1 MPFHDFLGA
10 KGLELKSHAMVENGM
25 ETFGNAKKDQ
35 KFYCQKC
42 DYSTSK
48 NKHWAQH
55 LGTTKHNLET
65 FGNDLCRDNRTKKG
79 KNRQTYSCRQCG
91 KFYKTRSGLWKHR
104 DRCPGPGPLLAKAM
118 SDVAEAQ
125 KRIVELQEQVVKV
138 VEKSGSN
145 VPVVNNH
152 VRNISINVFLNEN
165 CKNAMNLTDFLERL
179 SMSLND
185 LRTTGNQ
192 GHAAGISNV
201 IMKGLEDIPSTERPL
216 HCTDAKRLKFYVKD
230 KDEWNRDSGEKMDHA
245 IEVVKMKH
253 LSTLNEWEKC
263 HPDYLNDPAMRA
275 KWNGF
280 VQSILGASGDVERS
294 KQMRNIKKT
303 VAEGVLVKGMKAE

>member
-1 MPFHDFLGA
+1 
-10 KGLELKSHAMVENGM
+10 
-25 ETFGNAKKDQ
+25 
-35 KFYCQKC
+35 
-42 DYSTSK
+42 
-48 NKHWAQH
+48 
-55 LGTTKHNLET
+55 
-65 FGNDLCRDNRTKKG
+65 
-79 KNRQTYSCRQCG
+79 
-91 KFYKTRSGLWKHR
+91 
-104 DRCPGPGPLLAKAM
+104 
-118 SDVAEAQ
+118 
-125 KRIVELQEQVVKV
+125 
-138 VEKSGSN
+138 
-145 VPVVNNH
+145 
-152 VRNISINVFLNEN
+152 
-165 CKNAMNLTDFLERL
+165 
-179 SMSLND
+179 MSLND
-185 LRTTGNQ
+185 LRTTGDQ